1 MSQVL
6 IREVFP
12 VAAGAYETAGEASA
26 AIKRKLKQLGVDSG
40 VLRRVSVASYE
51 VELNLV
57 IHSMGG
63 TLTLTV
69 DPQQVTLC
77 SKDVGPGIPDIDKA
91 MTEGYSTAN
100 EEARSLGFGA
110 GLGLPNMKRNAS
122 TFEIQSQA
130 GVGTSIT
137 MGFRLDGK

>member
-57 IHSMGG
+57 IHSRGG
-63 TLTLTV
+63 VLTLEV
-69 DPQQVTLC
+69 EPDRVRLV
-77 SKDVGPGIPDIDKA
+77 SRDVGPGIPDVELA
-91 MTEGYSTAN
+91 MREGYSTAN

-110 GLGLPNMKRNAS
+110 GMGLPNMKRNADQFAIES
-122 TFEIQSQA
+122 A
-130 GVGTSIT
+130 VGVGTTIEMS
-137 MGFRLDGK
+137 FCLQ